1 MRGRFGSLTLLC
13 LCLALWIPTTA
24 NAVATSPWS
33 AAHRSAAD
41 AFLRN
46 SVTRGD
52 TPAVVAM
59 VVDRSSTL
67 YVGAFGQQNGAEHH
81 VVTANTLFRLASMTK
96 PVTSLAAMMLIEQGK
111 IGLDDP
117 ATKYLPELAK
127 FRVMTAWHQS
137 DGSYDWRPPKRP
149 ITIRDLLTQTSGIS
163 YSFTDTRLAKLDGP
177 GVNDVDLPLLHDP
190 GTKFTYG
197 PNTAIVGRIIE
208 KVSGQTLDEYFR
220 VHIFEPL
227 GMHDTFF
234 VVPADKVHRVITIQA
249 RGANGALT
257 EQPNPAAIKSQVRG
271 DGGLFSTAADYA
283 TFMQVFLN
291 GGRHGGMS
299 LVSERTLGMMT
310 SNQIGGLRISQQP
323 TADATLALPFPIGAG
338 KDTFGFGL
346 QIEGAPRVP
355 GLRSIGSL
363 SWGGIFNTHFW
374 IDPHRSIAAVVL
386 MQTLPYYDA
395 RAMKV
400 LRGFERIVYS
410 ERTASSGSM
419 RVTRRAGR

>member
-13 LCLALWIPTTA
+13 FCLALWIPTVPTA
-24 NAVATSPWS
+24 ALRAAGTSAVATFPWS
-33 AAHRSAAD
+33 AVHRSAAD

-59 VVDRSSTL
+59 VVDRTSTL
-67 YVGAFGQQNGAEHH
+67 YAGAFGQQNAAEHRP
-81 VVTANTLFRLASMTK
+81 VTTDTIFRLASMTK

-111 IGLDDP
+111 MGLDDP
-117 ATKYLPELAK
+117 AAKYLPELAK
-127 FRVMTAWHQS
+127 LRVMTAWHQS

-163 YSFTDTRLAKLDGP
+163 YSFTDSRLAKLDGP
-177 GVNDVDLPLLHDP
+177 GVNELDLPMLHDP

-197 PNTAIVGRIIE
+197 PNTAIAGRVIE

-234 VVPADKVHRVITIQA
+234 VVPADKADRVITIQT
-249 RGANGALT
+249 RGADGTLT
-257 EQPNPAAIKSQVRG
+257 EQPNAATLKSQVRG

-283 TFMQVFLN
+283 TFLRVILN
-291 GGRHGGMS
+291 GSRHGNTS
-299 LVSERTLGMMT
+299 LVTARTLRMMT
-310 SNQIGGLRISQQP
+310 SNQIGVLRISQQP
-323 TADATLALPFPIGAG
+323 TADPTLAMPFPIGAG
-338 KDTFGFGL
+338 KDTFGFGF
-346 QIEGAPRVP
+346 QIEGAPQVP
-355 GLRSIGSL
+355 GMRSIGSL

-374 IDPHRSIAAVVL
+374 IDPHRSMAAVVL

-395 RAMKV
+395 RAIGV
-400 LRGFERIVYS
+400 LRGFERIVY
-410 ERTASSGSM
+410 R
-419 RVTRRAGR
+419 